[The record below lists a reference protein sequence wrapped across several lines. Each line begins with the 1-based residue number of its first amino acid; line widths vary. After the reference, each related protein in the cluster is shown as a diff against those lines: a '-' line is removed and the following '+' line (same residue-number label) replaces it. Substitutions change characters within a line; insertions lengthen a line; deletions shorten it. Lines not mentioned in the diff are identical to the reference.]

1 MTNIYWPVYRNLE
14 SDIERLM
21 FSIHVD
27 DKQLNVYSSKIADMI
42 LRAAT
47 EIESISKD
55 LYQQN
60 GGSETERK
68 NIKYDSDAIKFLEQK
83 WILSK
88 KKVIISHHNF
98 HGLNKELNPF
108 EKNEKRTDNI
118 NDIENSAG
126 PRTFGWNNSYQNLKH
141 DRSQSLEFGSIG
153 YLFNIMAALFIL
165 NIYYKDERFEL
176 EKNQKTIPSN
186 MESSIFNIKIHQY
199 AGYDGNHKYMKKEDF
214 IECVYIIKQT
224 VKSEEIW
231 INAIQSMNSQNM
243 EFFRKH
249 PKFLQAMEKDNK
261 LLENYKGTNLMWD
274 ILGKDEYMR
283 MIRTNQYPL
292 NLASKKTKDEA
303 VLNKNQID

>member
-1 MTNIYWPVYRNLE
+1 MTNIYWPVYKNLE
-14 SDIERLM
+14 SEIEKLM
-21 FSIHVD
+21 FSIHID
-27 DKQLNVYSSKIADMI
+27 NKQLNVYSSKIADMI

-88 KKVIISHHNF
+88 KKVIISHHNY

-108 EKNEKRTDNI
+108 EKNEKRTD
-118 NDIENSAG
+118 DIDDIQNSVG

-141 DRSQSLEFGSIG
+141 DRSQSLEFGSIR
-153 YLFNIMAALFIL
+153 YLFNIMATLFIL

-199 AGYDGNHKYMKKEDF
+199 SGYDGNHKYMKKEDF
-214 IECVYIIKQT
+214 IECVYITKQT
-224 VKSEEIW
+224 VESEEIW

-249 PKFLQAMEKDNK
+249 PKFLQAVKEDSK
-261 LLENYKGTNLMWD
+261 LLENYKGKNLMWD
-274 ILGKDEYMR
+274 ILGKDEYIR
-283 MIRTNQYPL
+283 MISTSQHPL
-292 NLASKKTKDEA
+292 NEASKKTKNEA
-303 VLNKNQID
+303 ILNKNQID